1 MQAVLAVWTE
11 RARPAEVCR
20 QMAITWPTFSQW
32 QDRAMEG
39 MLQALEG
46 RVNLASGQALS
57 PRLQGL
63 LQRRQPAALARL
75 TNRLDQIRQTEVKT
89 TPPPASKA
97 SRPPGSK
104 EPLKDP
110 TS

>member
-11 RARPAEVCR
+11 RTCPAEVCR
-20 QMAITWPTFSQW
+20 QLAITWVTFSQW

-39 MLQALEG
+39 MLQALES
-46 RVNLASGQALS
+46 RVNLTSGQALS

-63 LQRRQPAALARL
+63 LQKRQPAALARL
-75 TNRLDQIRQTEVKT
+75 SNRLDQIRQTEVKT
-89 TPPPASKA
+89 TAPPASKA
-97 SRPPGSK
+97 NKPNSK
-104 EPLKDP
+104 EP